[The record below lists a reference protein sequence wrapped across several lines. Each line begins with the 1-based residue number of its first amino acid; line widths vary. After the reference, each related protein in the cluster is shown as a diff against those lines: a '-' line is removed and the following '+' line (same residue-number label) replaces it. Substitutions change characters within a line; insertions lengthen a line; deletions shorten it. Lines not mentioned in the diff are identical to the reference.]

1 MTNPTAPTVP
11 VIPPVPGAPA
21 RVRPERPAR
30 PAKRPDIKLTAAREE
45 SRFVGPLPLAIGV
58 IGLLATLGFA
68 FRFGGKVEDPSYLRA
83 RSNLNVYELGRPEAE
98 KDYDSSLYADALID
112 LAKVE
117 PDSISAGPA
126 AALVADIKFKTDEFH
141 RRVRAREA
149 TDEAA
154 RQARVTRQDEFMDAH
169 ERALVMPIKSSPEC
183 EKEEH
188 AHAQ

>member
-1 MTNPTAPTVP
+1 MENPTVP
-11 VIPPVPGAPA
+11 TMPGAVPAPA
-21 RVRPERPAR
+21 RARLARPAR
-30 PAKRPDIKLTAAREE
+30 PAKRPDIKLTAARQE

-98 KDYDSSLYADALID
+98 KNYDSSLYADALTD

-188 AHAQ
+188 AHAH